1 MTDVQSYLWVS
12 LGVLIAVVLP
22 VLVKFI
28 RQQFPPTDRALPPW
42 AKKYGGL
49 LLFSLVTAVPC
60 LAILKTKYPGEQLP
74 WFTSFLF
81 GFGWESAI
89 EKFLK

>member
-1 MTDVQSYLWVS
+1 MTDAQSYLCVS
-12 LGVLIAVVLP
+12 FGVLIAVVLP
-22 VLVKFI
+22 VLVGFI
-28 RQQFPPTDRALPPW
+28 KKQFPPTTEGLPPW

-49 LLFSLVTAVPC
+49 LLFSLVTALPC
-60 LAILKTKYPGEQLP
+60 LAIFKTQHPGESLD
-74 WFTSFLF
+74 FFKAFLL